1 MYIYLRCKKILKF
14 TQFPAG
20 PVPQGFIYYNR
31 TTRQIKVNTDL
42 GERTYGATY
51 VPVEID
57 ALSINGYYPLYRNES
72 LAKDLSPSKTAVL
85 YNRSSLGVPP
95 PPGVTYPLY
104 MPEGITSYQGDH
116 IDPGGDSD
124 GDGILNFRDPD
135 IVGLNAL
142 PGAGYNG
149 VDPFITS
156 GGSNI
161 NIKDYLENP
170 DLGTSNNTSEDI
182 LVAISSSGIIVGPNG
197 EIEYFFGPGSASL
210 KPGWTLFEDEESSSS
225 PVPEPSPAYTGT
237 DPFTTPGGNSVN
249 IKDYIDNPD
258 KGSHNSIGQPISV
271 NTVKPGIIV
280 CDDGSVSYFLPGLV
294 SIGDG
299 CTMFLDDTP
308 GKTSSLPSTTPA
320 YTGTDPF
327 TTSSGSSVNIKDYL
341 DDPDGG
347 SINDTDDT
355 ITIQVTEKSIVVKP
369 DGTVVII
376 DPVPATVLLE
386 KGSVLFSEKSTFV
399 EKLET
404 SGITPP
410 TPEPDNTT
418 PSAVSIQWFEDSGGN
433 SLILRDSEFESS
445 SPAGQLWEEVSP
457 DSYMPRETTYESTT
471 ESAQYFEEDSSGNIL
486 PKESPN

>member
-1 MYIYLRCKKILKF
+1 MQKILKF

-197 EIEYFFGPGSASL
+197 EIEYFFGPGSALL
-210 KPGWTLFEDEESSSS
+210 KPGWTLFEDEGSSSS

-237 DPFTTPGGNSVN
+237 DPFTTPEE
-249 IKDYIDNPD
+249 
-258 KGSHNSIGQPISV
+258 
-271 NTVKPGIIV
+271 
-280 CDDGSVSYFLPGLV
+280 
-294 SIGDG
+294 
-299 CTMFLDDTP
+299 
-308 GKTSSLPSTTPA
+308 
-320 YTGTDPF
+320 
-327 TTSSGSSVNIKDYL
+327 
-341 DDPDGG
+341 
-347 SINDTDDT
+347 
-355 ITIQVTEKSIVVKP
+355 IQ
-369 DGTVVII
+369 
-376 DPVPATVLLE
+376 
-386 KGSVLFSEKSTFV
+386 
-399 EKLET
+399 
-404 SGITPP
+404 
-410 TPEPDNTT
+410 
-418 PSAVSIQWFEDSGGN
+418 
-433 SLILRDSEFESS
+433 LI
-445 SPAGQLWEEVSP
+445 
-457 DSYMPRETTYESTT
+457 
-471 ESAQYFEEDSSGNIL
+471 
-486 PKESPN
+486 